1 MTTTVAQ
8 VQAQVAIS
16 EQWAVTA
23 AIDSTDALSWHG
35 SWGAAAKVAAA
46 KPGYCV
52 RKLGITVVEDPPETF
67 TDTITASESYAQSA
81 ANFWSFGE

>member
-1 MTTTVAQ
+1 MATTVAQ

-46 KPGYCV
+46 QPGYCV
-52 RKLGITVVEDPPETF
+52 RKLGITVVETV
-67 TDTITASESYAQSA
+67 DTITASESYAQSD